1 MDINIH
7 IDDTLVASTKRQLRK
22 PMVVIVLGAA
32 VLATVASASPL
43 GSVPNA
49 FEAGAVI
56 SASEMNENF
65 EAVVT
70 AIDAV
75 DAEVTSVSA
84 AVDGLDEAVADL
96 AEWRTIGFKITPAG
110 TVSTQD
116 EHAVAGRTSQR
127 AGGLGRPTRTPSF
140 GQHIDSTDSRDTP
153 SRSVRDTARNSMR
166 SCESGTSSA
175 ASSFRQR

>member
-7 IDDTLVASTKRQLRK
+7 IDDALVASTKRQLRK

-75 DAEVTSVSA
+75 DAEVTSVST

-110 TVSTQD
+110 TVSNATFSPAPTIA
-116 EHAVAGRTSQR
+116 EGPESPYVVTLPVLTSGYKPGR
-127 AGGLGRPTRTPSF
+127 L
-140 GQHIDSTDSRDTP
+140 I
-153 SRSVRDTARNSMR
+153 
-166 SCESGTSSA
+166 
-175 ASSFRQR
+175 